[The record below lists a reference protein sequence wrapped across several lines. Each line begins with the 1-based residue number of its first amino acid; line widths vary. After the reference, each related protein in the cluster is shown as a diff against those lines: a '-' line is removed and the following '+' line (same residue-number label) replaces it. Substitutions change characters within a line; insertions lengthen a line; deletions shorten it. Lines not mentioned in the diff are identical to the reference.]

1 MFIRT
6 INRKNKDGSQVTY
19 VQLVHNERD
28 KAKGY
33 SKAKILYNFGR
44 LENLDIEQLKRL
56 VKSISRFLP
65 AEDALEVQAQFQHR
79 GRHFKWLFSRSFGGI
94 YLLENLW
101 QQLGFRQVLERRIQE
116 RQFKTPVAQA
126 IFAMVANRCL
136 APSSKLAVTEW
147 VAKEVFIP
155 ALAKIDVQ
163 VLYRAMDLLLA
174 HQADFEQEL
183 YWATADLLHLEV
195 DLLFFDTT
203 STYFETETETE
214 LKKRGHSK
222 DKRPDL
228 PQVVIG
234 LAVTRDG
241 IPVKHWVFAGNTQDM
256 STIETVKKDLCNWR
270 LNRCI
275 FVHDTGM
282 TSDSNLQY
290 LQRGGGHYIV
300 GRKLKSGE
308 AEAEQALSHRG
319 RYQKIKEHLLAKEV
333 FVGQGERRK
342 RLVLVQNLKEQERT
356 QALRQEL
363 IKTLE
368 EKIQEVNSSRK
379 KAHSKRAQQLKA
391 HRIYG
396 KYIKEL
402 KNGKLRID
410 HSKLQ
415 RERRYDGKY
424 LLQSSDDTLTL
435 EDIVLGYKQL
445 AEVEKAFRTLKTTLE
460 IRPNYHSKDE
470 RIRCHVF
477 LCFIALVLVRIVENK
492 TGSSWPKVR
501 NEMNRLHHG
510 EFKIDGKIVQQL
522 TEPTQEQ
529 KKILNSLNIKEPP
542 TVVGIHD
549 A

>member
-6 INRKNKDGSQVTY
+6 ISRKNKDGSRVTY

-44 LENLDIEQLKRL
+44 LENLDIAQLKRL

-65 AEDALEVQAQFQHR
+65 AEDALELQAQFQHR
-79 GRHFKWLFSRSFGGI
+79 GQHFKWHFCRSFGGI

-101 QQLGFRQVLERRIQE
+101 QQLGFQKVLERRIEE

-147 VAKEVFIP
+147 VANEVFIP
-155 ALAKIDVQ
+155 GFANIDVQ
-163 VLYRAMDLLLA
+163 VLYRAMDLLLL

-203 STYFETETETE
+203 STYFETEAESE
-214 LKKRGHSK
+214 LKRRGHSK

-234 LAVTRDG
+234 LAVTRHG

-256 STIETVKKDLCNWR
+256 ATIETVKNDLANWR

-282 TSDSNLQY
+282 TSESNLQY

-300 GRKLKSGE
+300 GRRLRSGE
-308 AEAEQALSHRG
+308 AEAEAALSHRG
-319 RYQKIKEHLLAKEV
+319 RYQEIKEHLLAKEV
-333 FVGQGERRK
+333 MVGQGERRK
-342 RLVLVQNLKEQERT
+342 RLVLVKNLKEQER
-356 QALRQEL
+356 AESLRQEL
-363 IKTLE
+363 IETLE
-368 EKIQEVNSSRK
+368 EKVQEVNSSRK
-379 KAHSKRAQQLKA
+379 KAQSKPAQQLKA

-396 KYIKEL
+396 KYVKEL
-402 KNGKLRID
+402 KNGELRVD
-410 HSKLQ
+410 YAKLQ
-415 RERRYDGKY
+415 HERRYDGKY

-445 AEVEKAFRTLKTTLE
+445 AEVERAFRTLKTTLE
-460 IRPNYHSKDE
+460 IRPNYHCRDD

-477 LCFIALVLVRIVENK
+477 LCFIALVLVRIVETK
-492 TGSSWPKVR
+492 TDSSWSKVR
-501 NEMNRLHHG
+501 NEMSRLHYG
-510 EFKIDGKIVQQL
+510 EFEIDGKKIQQL
-522 TEPTQEQ
+522 TELTQEQ
-529 KKILNSLNIKEPP
+529 KRILHALNIKEPS

-549 A
+549 V